1 MSLLDL
7 QGMESPAPANGGDGH
22 GSSNSG
28 HSCPSDL
35 SVTLCDG
42 TSDLSVLLC
51 H

>member
-1 MSLLDL
+1 MSIYDL
-7 QGMESPAPANGGDGH
+7 QGMESTAPQTGNSG
-22 GSSNSG
+22 GSSGSG